1 MKMKLAMAILGVSIC
16 FGFAGLLQAG
26 EQHHVSGVVKA
37 VKTDVKRITI
47 SHGPIKTLG
56 MDGMTMDFRVYDPAM
71 LDEVQAGHQVSFM
84 MEVDKKG
91 NFVIMDIEDK
101 GAASGMSMD
110 MKGDGH
116 HHDH

>member
-1 MKMKLAMAILGVSIC
+1 MKLKLAMAVLGVVFG

-26 EQHHVSGVVKA
+26 EQHEVSGVVKA

-47 SHGPIKTLG
+47 SHGPIKGLG
-56 MDGMTMDFRVYDPAM
+56 MDGMTMDFAVYDPSM
-71 LDEVQAGHQVSFM
+71 LSEVKAGHKVSFL

-91 NFVIMDIEDK
+91 NFVIMDIQDQGEA
-101 GAASGMSMD
+101 GNMSKD
-110 MKGDGH
+110 MHSDGH